1 MSELSQGSILDVNL
15 SLQSIISDKI
25 VKRTENDTKSFYFVP
40 KIWDLK
46 TATKINPFCDK
57 SKILILQQDL
67 LRVIYKYY

>member
-40 KIWDLK
+40 KI
-46 TATKINPFCDK
+46 
-57 SKILILQQDL
+57 
-67 LRVIYKYY
+67 